1 MEEKADINAT
11 LIERGKVH
19 GKFEDHALYS
29 QVLKS
34 TMRLQ
39 TPKWGS

>member
-19 GKFEDHALYS
+19 GKFEEHALHT
-29 QVLKS
+29 QQIKEV
-34 TMRLQ
+34 MRL
-39 TPKWGS
+39 PENWGS